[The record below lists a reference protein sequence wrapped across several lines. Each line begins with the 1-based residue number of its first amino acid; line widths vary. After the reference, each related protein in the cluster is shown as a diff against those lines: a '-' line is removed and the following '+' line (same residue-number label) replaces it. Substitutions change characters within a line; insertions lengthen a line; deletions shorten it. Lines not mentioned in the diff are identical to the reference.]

1 MRIPTATYRLQFC
14 PDFTFADAQGIV
26 PYLKELGIS
35 DIYASPIFKAR
46 AGSPHGYDVVDP
58 TRLNPD
64 LGAETDFEA
73 LIEALHEQQMGW
85 VQDIVPNHM
94 AYDSQNH
101 FLMDVLEHGSQ
112 SEYFRYFDIDWE
124 HPYEDIRGKVLAPLL
139 GDFYGRCLE
148 AGQIQLAYEESG
160 LTVNYY
166 DLKLPLN
173 IESYAFFLK
182 QDIGQLA
189 RDLGRRHPDFIKLLG
204 LLYMIKGIAAET
216 TGQQRRDQAQFV
228 KEILWELYTDN
239 PEIKDFID
247 RNIKIFNGQPNHS
260 ESFDR
265 LDQLLGEQFYR
276 LSFWKVGAE
285 ELNYR
290 RFFTVNELISVRV
303 EDPEVFRKTHDLISR
318 LVKAGQIEGLRVDH
332 VDGLYDPSRYL
343 QRLRETMGDTYL
355 TVEKILESDEKLPS
369 RWPIQGTSGYDF
381 LNQVNGLFC
390 DRNHQQ
396 AFSQI
401 YAQVVGQ
408 VPSYATL
415 FFEKKRLIAGT
426 TLVGDINN
434 LAHLLKQIAGQY
446 RYGRDFTLNGLR
458 KAIQEVL
465 VQFPIYCTYINSTMV
480 GARDRAYIQ
489 LAVQRARQSLPRLLN
504 ELNLIEK
511 ILLLDEQETI
521 SEAERASWLH
531 FVMRFQQF
539 SGPLM
544 AKGIE
549 DTLFYV
555 YNRFLSLNEVGG
567 DPNHFGLSLEA
578 FHRANQQRLTNWPH
592 SMNATSTHDT
602 KRSEDVRSRLNV
614 LSEIPRF
621 WKQQLDTWREL
632 NRDKKQ
638 ITEDRTIPDDNDE
651 YFLYQTLIGA
661 FPFSGEVS
669 PEFTQRIKDYVIKAV
684 REAKEHTAWLRPD
697 SEYEDGFVTFVEKLL
712 QPGSNNE
719 FLQVFVPFQQKIA
732 AYGLFN
738 SLSQTLLKITSPG
751 VPDFYQGTDLWDL
764 SLVDPDN
771 RRPVDYQERLSFVQE
786 IKRRCQTGMMSLLSD
801 LEASRQDGRQ
811 KLFLIMRA
819 LAARHQYLPAFQKGD
834 YIPLKVGGTHARHVI
849 AFARHHQETTLIA
862 IAPRF
867 LTGLIQPNIQPLGQS
882 VWQDTYLEI
891 PAELRASWLDTI
903 TDAKVAGAAQLLVG
917 DVLQHFPVALLVSQ
931 PVP

>member
-14 PDFTFADAQGIV
+14 PDFTFADAQKIV

-46 AGSPHGYDVVDP
+46 SGSPHGYDVVDP
-58 TRLNPD
+58 TQLNPD
-64 LGAETDFEA
+64 LGTEANFES
-73 LIEALHEQQMGW
+73 LVEALHQQQMGW

-101 FLMDVLEHGSQ
+101 FLMDVMEHGSQ
-112 SEYFRYFDIDWE
+112 SEYFHYFDIDWE
-124 HPYEDIRGKVLAPLL
+124 HPYEDIRGKILAPLL

-173 IESYAFFLK
+173 IESYGLFLR
-182 QDIGQLA
+182 QDLGQLA

-204 LLYMIKGIAAET
+204 LLYMLKGIATET

-228 KEILWELYTDN
+228 KELLWELYEGN
-239 PEIKDFID
+239 SEIKAFID
-247 RNIKIFNGQPNHS
+247 RNIKTFNGQPNQA
-260 ESFDR
+260 ESFDL
-265 LDQLLGEQFYR
+265 LDQLLNAQFYR

-290 RFFTVNELISVRV
+290 RFFTVNELISIRV
-303 EDPEVFRKTHDLISR
+303 EDPEVFKKTHHLISR
-318 LVKAGQIEGLRVDH
+318 LVKDGKIEGLRVDH

-343 QRLRETMGDTYL
+343 QRLRESMGDIYL
-355 TVEKILESDEKLPS
+355 TVEKILESDEELPTK
-369 RWPIQGTSGYDF
+369 WPIQGTSGYDF
-381 LNQVNGLFC
+381 LNQVNSVFC
-390 DRNHQQ
+390 DRNHKQ

-401 YAQVVGQ
+401 YAQLVGY
-408 VPSYATL
+408 VPDYKEV
-415 FFEKKRLIAGT
+415 FCEKKRLIAGT

-434 LAHLLKQIAGQY
+434 LAHLLKQIAGKY
-446 RYGRDFTLNGLR
+446 RYGRDFTFNGLR

-465 VQFPIYCTYINSTMV
+465 VQFPIYCTYINSTTV
-480 GARDRAYIQ
+480 GSRDRAYIQ
-489 LAVQRARQSLPRLLN
+489 TAIRRSRQSLPRLLN

-511 ILLLDEQETI
+511 ILLLDEQDTLTD
-521 SEAERASWLH
+521 SERALWLH

-567 DPNHFGLSLEA
+567 DPSQFGLSLEA
-578 FHRANQQRLTNWPH
+578 FHQANQQRLADWPH

-614 LSEIPRF
+614 LSEIPRV
-621 WKQQLDTWREL
+621 WKQQVDTWRDL
-632 NRDKKQ
+632 NRDHK
-638 ITEDRTIPDDNDE
+638 TVVDDRQIPDDNDE
-651 YFLYQTLIGA
+651 YFLYQTLMGA

-669 PEFTQRIKDYVIKAV
+669 AEFVSRIKDYLVKAV
-684 REAKEHTAWLRPD
+684 REAKVHTAWLRPD
-697 SEYEDGFVTFVEKLL
+697 SEYEEGFVAFAEKLL
-712 QPGSNNE
+712 QPGQDNE
-719 FLQVFVPFQQKIA
+719 FLQTFLPFQQKIA
-732 AYGLFN
+732 TYGRLN
-738 SLSQTLLKITSPG
+738 SLSQTLLKIASPG
-751 VPDFYQGTDLWDL
+751 VPDFYQGTELWDL

-771 RRPVDYQERLSFVQE
+771 RRPVDYDERLSFVQE
-786 IKRRCQTGMMSLLSD
+786 IKRRCQTGMASLLDD
-801 LEASRQDGRQ
+801 LAASRADGRQ
-811 KLFLIMRA
+811 KLFLIVQA
-819 LAARHQYLPAFQKGD
+819 LAARQQYGRVFQKGE
-834 YIPLKVGGTHARHVI
+834 YIPLKVNGTHANHVI
-849 AFARHHQETTLIA
+849 AFARRYQDTTLMA

-867 LTGLIQPNIQPLGQS
+867 LTGLIQPDTQPLGKI
-882 VWQDTYLEI
+882 VWQDTYLDI
-891 PAELRASWLDTI
+891 PAELRAPWQDTLTHTKI
-903 TDAKVAGAAQLLVG
+903 MDTAQLPIG
-917 DVLQHFPVALLVSQ
+917 NILQRFPVALLVNQ
-931 PVP
+931 PTP